1 MRTADFDY
9 ALPPELIAQRPIEP
23 RDHARLLVTR
33 RGDGSLEH
41 RRFFD
46 LPALLQPGDLLVA
59 NDSRVIPAR
68 LRTRKSTG
76 GAVELLLL
84 RRTEAGWWL
93 TLARPSRRLRPGT
106 MVSVEGG
113 GRVYEI
119 EIGARRDDGLFEARL
134 EDEALIEACGE
145 APLPPYIHEPLADPE
160 RYQTVYAREEGSAAA
175 PTAGLH
181 FTPRL
186 MERLAARGVDVAYV
200 TLHVGLDTFR
210 PVEADDPREHHIHT
224 EYAVLPP
231 ETARAIARARE
242 HGGRVVAVGTTSV
255 RVLESAAQGSSELR
269 RSLPRRHW
277 ADDLARPRVPR
288 RRRHDYELPPAPLDA
303 ADAGERLRRQGP
315 HRRRVRRGRPRA
327 VPLLFVRRR
336 YAASV
341 GGRHVPCG
349 GMYTSAMTNPGPVSV
364 VVYSDYI

>member
-9 ALPPELIAQRPIEP
+9 ALSPELIAQRPIEP

-41 RRFFD
+41 HRFFD

-255 RVLESAAQGSSELR
+255 RVLESAAQGSGAIEAYRGDTGLMILPGHEFHAVDAMITNFH
-269 RSLPRRHW
+269 LPRSTLLMLVS
-277 ADDLARPRVPR
+277 AFAGKDLI
-288 RRRHDYELPPAPLDA
+288 DA
-303 ADAGERLRRQGP
+303 AYAEAVRERYRFYSFGDAM
-315 HRRRVRRGRPRA
+315 
-327 VPLLFVRRR
+327 LLL
-336 YAASV
+336 
-341 GGRHVPCG
+341 
-349 GMYTSAMTNPGPVSV
+349 
-364 VVYSDYI
+364 

>member
-134 EDEALIEACGE
+134 EDEALIAACGE

-255 RVLESAAQGSSELR
+255 RVLESAAQGSGAIEAYRGDTGLMILPGHEFHAVDAMITNFH
-269 RSLPRRHW
+269 LPRSTLLMLVS
-277 ADDLARPRVPR
+277 AFAGKDLI
-288 RRRHDYELPPAPLDA
+288 DA
-303 ADAGERLRRQGP
+303 AYAEAVRERYRFYSFGDAM
-315 HRRRVRRGRPRA
+315 
-327 VPLLFVRRR
+327 LLL
-336 YAASV
+336 
-341 GGRHVPCG
+341 
-349 GMYTSAMTNPGPVSV
+349 
-364 VVYSDYI
+364 